1 LICLAPAALSDA
13 VRQTL
18 SSSAAG
24 EDAASATPAML
35 TTEPGDLA
43 FLYELGDLSLP
54 HVAAH
59 LLDFRPDLAEAA
71 SRLHTRCDVAWTR
84 LVAV

>member
-1 LICLAPAALSDA
+1 VRRILAAAAPQTTAGDPSLVA
-13 VRQTL
+13 VL
-18 SSSAAG
+18 
-24 EDAASATPAML
+24 P
-35 TTEPGDLA
+35 TEPGDLA
-43 FLYELGDLSLP
+43 LIYELGDLSLP

-71 SRLHTRCDVAWTR
+71 TRLHTRCDVAWTR